1 MLAGGAAGML
11 WALAVLWLPMQGPQP
26 FIPLNLALIFAFLPA
41 GLVMF
46 LLVGLIAFRRF
57 SNEELIDG
65 GAPEI
70 GTAADIDQRVLRNTV
85 EHSLMALLIWPFI
98 AMSLGSVAVIAL
110 GISFGV
116 TRLAFWAGYHASPP
130 LRMFGFAASY
140 YQTLLGTLWAAWRM
154 LT

>member
-41 GLVMF
+41 GLVMI

-57 SNEELIDG
+57 SNEELMDG
-65 GAPEI
+65 GVPEC
-70 GTAADIDQRVLRNTV
+70 GTPADIDQRVLKNTV
-85 EHSLMALLIWPFI
+85 EHTLMGLLVWPFI
-98 AMSLGSVAVIAL
+98 AMSLGAVAVIAL
-110 GISFGV
+110 GISFGIA
-116 TRLAFWAGYHASPP
+116 RLVFWVGYHAFPP
-130 LRMFGFAASY
+130 MRVFGFAAGY
-140 YQTLLGTLWAAWRM
+140 YPTLLGTIWAGWRM